1 MPEPRTI
8 AFLVAGEG
16 IEQAELTGP
25 WKAVQEAGDRPVLVS
40 PSAGTVQAYHHLDPA
55 DSFDVDESVSTAE
68 VSSYDGLV
76 LPGGVANGDALR
88 TDADSV
94 SFVRDFVGSGK
105 PVAAICHAIWSL
117 VEADAVRD
125 RTLTSWPSLQ
135 TDVRNAGGTWVDQ
148 EVVVDGNL
156 VTSRKPDDIPAFN
169 REFLALLDSADQP
182 SYQTRTGFTTF
193 PAAAS
198 ATARSMSRKS

>member
-1 MPEPRTI
+1 MADTPTI

-25 WKAVQEAGDRPVLVS
+25 WQAVEEAGWNPVLLS
-40 PSAGTVQAYHHLDPA
+40 PESGKVQAYNHLDPG
-55 DSFDVDESVSTAE
+55 DTFDVDTQVADADITT
-68 VSSYDGLV
+68 YDGLV
-76 LPGGVANGDALR
+76 LPGGVANGDELR
-88 TDADSV
+88 TDADAV
-94 SFVRDFVGSGK
+94 GFVRDFIGSGK

-117 VEADAVRD
+117 VEADVVRD

-135 TDVRNAGGTWVDQ
+135 TDVRNAGGTWVDE

-169 REFLALLDSADQP
+169 REFLALV
-182 SYQTRTGFTTF
+182 G
-193 PAAAS
+193 
-198 ATARSMSRKS
+198 